1 MSEQERIPMVIDPPL
16 QESHIRISPNQSRR
30 EQSGRERPWLCKR
43 HQIAARFGLLKKVCK
58 ASIGGPRSLFFLI
71 ATFDKAMARG
81 SGGEADNGPTVI
93 ASSAV
98 SQNTRGWQWGSAA
111 ASLKEL
117 SGF

>member
-1 MSEQERIPMVIDPPL
+1 MVIDPPL

-30 EQSGRERPWLCKR
+30 EQSSRERPWLCKR
-43 HQIAARFGLLKKVCK
+43 HQIAARFGPLEKVCK
-58 ASIGGPRSLFFLI
+58 ASVGGPRSLFFLI

-81 SGGEADNGPTVI
+81 SGGEADNGPTLI
-93 ASSAV
+93 ASSSM
-98 SQNTRGWQWGSAA
+98 SQNTRGWQRRSAA